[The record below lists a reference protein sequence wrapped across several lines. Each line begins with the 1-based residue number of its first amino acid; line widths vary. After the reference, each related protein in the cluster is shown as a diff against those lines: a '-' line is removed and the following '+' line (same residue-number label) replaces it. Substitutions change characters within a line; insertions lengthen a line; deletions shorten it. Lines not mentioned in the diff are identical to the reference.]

1 MRIARCAAA
10 VLAMVLPAACG
21 DDDADTATPTSST
34 VAAPLVSPE
43 CRDAFQKGHDD
54 EAAGTETFVAFRP
67 SVQRCRTLA
76 EWTAAAE
83 AHGAG
88 LGGREAVFVDRTCA
102 FSVDAVKA
110 LPICQEVKGA
120 DGKAAG
126 Q

>member
-10 VLAMVLPAACG
+10 VLAMVVLAACG
-21 DDDADTATPTSST
+21 DDGDDTASPTST
-34 VAAPLVSPE
+34 VAAPRPSPE

-76 EWTAAAE
+76 EWTAAAQ

-88 LGGREAVFVDRTCA
+88 LQGREAVFVDRTCA
-102 FSVDAVKA
+102 FSDDAVKA
-110 LPICQEVKGA
+110 LPICREVKGA